1 MKEPIQEFAK
11 HSPIFYQISTNEF
24 MDNKWNDIVLTL
36 LKLKEAGVDEKTYQE
51 SIEEQFKFLGWS
63 ISKGCVESKPV
74 LPEGNAKS
82 LIPDIVLR
90 KEGERVL
97 AVEVKEP
104 NNKLK
109 PRQELQLFSYMK
121 QLELRIGLYIGEKW
135 QLYYNAPDDK
145 DNPHAVLTAPLA
157 QDNETGE
164 KMCELLSY
172 DTFRAEDLEAFCH
185 GQVKCQRNRKEVY
198 DKLFSLNNEGEGV
211 SVLLSLLR
219 EKIVQEGGMPDIVDE
234 ELSKVNLSYFFG
246 KAVKF
251 KPATPKTPKEK
262 RKLQKYSLNGGPAM
276 FMSKIALESVRQ
288 YVKRNPTA
296 TFTEIEERFPKTLT
310 GGRAMVR
317 RFSEL
322 LELQEAGSKEMERY
336 SWTPNER
343 LTSGDNVVFVVCTEW
358 HAGNFPNLVKVLK
371 ELKWSVKALRR

>member
-1 MKEPIQEFAK
+1 
-11 HSPIFYQISTNEF
+11 

-36 LKLKEAGVDEKTYQE
+36 LKLKEAGVDEDAYQE

-63 ISKGCVESKPV
+63 LSKGCVESKPV

-90 KEGERVL
+90 KDGERVL

-121 QLELRIGLYIGEKW
+121 QLELRVGLYIGEKW
-135 QLYYNAPDDK
+135 QLYFNAPDDK
-145 DNPHAVLTAPLA
+145 DNPHVILTAPLV
-157 QDNETGE
+157 QDIDAGE
-164 KMCELLSY
+164 KICQLLSY
-172 DTFRAEDLEAFCH
+172 ESFTADKLQEFCLE
-185 GQVKCQRNRKEVY
+185 QVKRQRNRKEVY
-198 DKLFSLNNEGEGV
+198 DKLISLNNEGKG
-211 SVLLSLLR
+211 SSTLLSLLR
-219 EKIVQEGGMPDIVDE
+219 KKLMQEGGIPDIIDE
-234 ELSKVNLSYFFG
+234 ELSKVNLSYFYG
-246 KAVKF
+246 KVL
-251 KPATPKTPKEK
+251 KPKVTKQNTPKGKK
-262 RKLQKYSLNGGPAM
+262 KLQKYSLNGGPAM
-276 FMSKIALESVRQ
+276 FMSKIALEAVRQ
-288 YVKRNPTA
+288 FIKRNPTV
-296 TFTEIEERFPKTLT
+296 TFAEIEERFPKTLI

-322 LELQEAGSKEMERY
+322 QDLQETGSKEMERY

-343 LTSGDNVVFVVCTEW
+343 LTSGDDIVFVVCTEW

-371 ELKWSVKALRR
+371 EMKWSLKTLKRT

>member
-1 MKEPIQEFAK
+1 
-11 HSPIFYQISTNEF
+11 

-36 LKLKEAGVDEKTYQE
+36 LKLKEAGVDEDTYQE

-82 LIPDIVLR
+82 LIPDIVLKR
-90 KEGERVL
+90 EGERVL

-109 PRQELQLFSYMK
+109 PRQELQLFSYMR

-145 DNPHAVLTAPLA
+145 DNPHVVLTAPLV
-157 QDNETGE
+157 QDIEAGE
-164 KMCELLSY
+164 KICQLLNY
-172 DTFRAEDLEAFCH
+172 ETFTVEGLEAFCH
-185 GQVKCQRNRKEVY
+185 EQVERQRNRKITC
-198 DKLFSLNNEGEGV
+198 DKLSILNNEDNGT

-219 EKIVQEGGMPDIVDE
+219 EKFIKEGSLPDILEE
-234 ELSKVNLSYFFG
+234 ELSKVNLSYYYG
-246 KAVKF
+246 KATKAKTVKQNI
-251 KPATPKTPKEK
+251 PKEK
-262 RKLQKYSLNGGPAM
+262 KKLQKYSLNGGPAM
-276 FMSKIALESVRQ
+276 FMSKIALEAVRQ
-288 YVKRNPTA
+288 YIRRYPTA
-296 TFTEIEERFPKTLT
+296 TFAEIEERFPKALI

-322 LELQEAGSKEMERY
+322 HELQEAGSKEMERY

-343 LTSGDNVVFVVCTEW
+343 LTSADDIVFVVCTEW

-371 ELKWSVKALRR
+371 ELKWSVKTLKNT